1 MKIKNINIA
10 KALKVALL
18 ALPIGGVGGG
28 LLSCTD
34 AWNDHYDQQV
44 GAGTESLL
52 QLVKS
57 EPQLSDFYKL
67 LNVTHLYNNTKRTN
81 VTYAE
86 LLDADQALTVWAPVN
101 GSFNADSLLQL
112 CQTVKGDSMVANHF
126 VRNHI
131 AHNLYNMNVDTKQQ
145 VKMLNDKFLSLSPSA
160 LYTSNVIQSKYN
172 LPATNGL
179 LHVLDNDVAYSY
191 NVYEGI
197 TSHEEFMHIGKF
209 FSSFEHLELDEER
222 SIQSGIEDGKKV
234 YSDSVMVKENILFR
248 KFDQIM
254 DEDSNFVMMMP
265 DAKVWDKVY
274 NNASK
279 YFNFGNVEKADSMT
293 NYWVNVSL
301 IQDLIWNK
309 NVQRSLTDSVFTTS
323 FSKADYPYHVYYN
336 PYSAGGYLDKANIKD
351 SIHCSNGMIY
361 RLNGWPFSNEQI
373 FFHPIYVEGER
384 EANMINS
391 TLCTT
396 NIRQTSNKSVSGG
409 GYLDIVPKASTS
421 NWTATFEIA
430 NTLSGT
436 YDIYA
441 VILPK
446 TAYLANSKD
455 NKPNKF
461 KAVLHYNDENGKKQS
476 YSISEELKSK
486 GDVAD
491 SVLITRFTFPTC
503 NYQQQNTTVSLE
515 LRCNITS
522 RQTEYSREMFLDCIY
537 LKPVSDETEAK
548 ERKEAQK

>member
-361 RLNGWPFSNEQI
+361 RLNEWPFSNEQI

-409 GYLDIVPKASTS
+409 GYLDIVPKSSTS

-537 LKPVSDETEAK
+537 LKPVSEETEAK

>member
-179 LHVLDNDVAYSY
+179 LHMLDNDVAYSY

-265 DAKVWDKVY
+265 DAKAWDKVY